1 VVSAIIIIIIIRF
14 IIVTCARH
22 PADTTAYKS
31 LIHIDVHLIISLHT
45 KNMLPNLLTIKSTT
59 IEDNVELVG
68 GLSVHDDRYIHSFKV
83 ASSL

>member
-1 VVSAIIIIIIIRF
+1 MILPIGARKLINQQCTQDEIIIIIIGF

-31 LIHIDVHLIISLHT
+31 LIFIDVHLIISLHT

-59 IEDNVELVG
+59 MVQ
-68 GLSVHDDRYIHSFKV
+68 
-83 ASSL
+83 